1 MQSHGSTDA
10 APAPIGWTFAPV
22 REQAKWPTAHAET
35 SATRGSGRP
44 SRCRTINPSKPD
56 LT

>member
-22 REQAKWPTAHAET
+22 REQASK
-35 SATRGSGRP
+35 RP
-44 SRCRTINPSKPD
+44 SSPSRRAKTQRR
-56 LT
+56 LVKAS